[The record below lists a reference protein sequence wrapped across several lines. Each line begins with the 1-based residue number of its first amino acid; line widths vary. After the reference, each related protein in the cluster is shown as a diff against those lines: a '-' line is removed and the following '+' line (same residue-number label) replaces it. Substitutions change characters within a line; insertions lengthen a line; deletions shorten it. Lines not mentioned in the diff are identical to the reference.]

1 MFKLLNIFF
10 KTQCN
15 HSKVPAEAEAGYC
28 PDCGEYVENHWYLV
42 RCKHCK
48 IKRKAHLIH
57 GIPAPDTRFCPNCG
71 GFLYEV
77 EKLDKIN
84 FIDINF
90 AVLKKEIVCTIKKFA
105 SAITWVEE
113 SESASDNIQ
122 KLISVNP

>member
-1 MFKLLNIFF
+1 MFLDIFL
-10 KTQCN
+10 KKQCN
-15 HSKVPAEAEAGYC
+15 HSKVPSDTEAGYC

-48 IKRKAHLIH
+48 IKRKSHLSGGTPI
-57 GIPAPDTRFCPNCG
+57 PDTRFCPNCG

-90 AVLKKEIVCTIKKFA
+90 AVLKKEVVDAVKKFA
-105 SAITWVEE
+105 SAVTWVEQNPEE
-113 SESASDNIQ
+113 SSQ
-122 KLISVNP
+122 KLIGINQ